1 MPQREN
7 TRSLSPVG
15 GDMQKSEKAGVPILP
30 TEHLLCA
37 YSTIGTYPINTVE
50 HFRDAASRYR
60 FNAVKCDVRPTADD
74 RLICCHDAG
83 FTLDSDGRI
92 ISYNRENAVPI
103 RSLTAADCLSLEHAA
118 GYERLGYHPHPC
130 LVEDMLRICRDIG
143 KVAFVTI
150 RDEYMDVVIPTL
162 LQALRHYY
170 MTEATIINS
179 MTLESL
185 QLWRGYDRSIML
197 NYTLRRDAD
206 VTAAAIDAAV
216 ELGHCSVCAYGYQ
229 PDSTE
234 PQNACDFAYAH
245 QKNIRLFQAICSCE
259 GSLEAAL
266 RAGYDGAQ
274 ISYPY
279 GQSLISRIEALESRM
294 GKSDEG
300 FFNTT

>member
-1 MPQREN
+1 MPDQESAG
-7 TRSLSPVG
+7 SLSPIG
-15 GDMQKSEKAGVPILP
+15 GDMRKSGTSILP

-37 YSTIGTYPINTVE
+37 YSSIGAYPINTVE

-60 FNAVKCDVRPTADD
+60 FNAVKCDVRPTADG

-83 FTLDSDGRI
+83 FTLDGNGRI
-92 ISYNRENAVPI
+92 IAYDRENAVAI
-103 RSLTAADCLSLEHAA
+103 CSLTAADCLSLEHAA
-118 GYERLGYHPHPC
+118 GYDRLGYYPHPC
-130 LVEDMLRICRDIG
+130 LVEDMLRICRDNG

-162 LQALRHYY
+162 LQALRRCY

-197 NYTLRRDAD
+197 NYTLRRDAA
-206 VTAAAIDAAV
+206 VTAAAIDAAA
-216 ELGHCSVCAYGYQ
+216 ELGNCSVCAFGYR

-259 GSLEAAL
+259 GSVEAAL

-279 GQSLISRIEALESRM
+279 GRSPVSRIEALENRM
-294 GKSDEG
+294 NDLSSNIKME
-300 FFNTT
+300 NI

>member
-1 MPQREN
+1 MPHREN

-50 HFRDAASRYR
+50 HFR
-60 FNAVKCDVRPTADD
+60 
-74 RLICCHDAG
+74 
-83 FTLDSDGRI
+83 
-92 ISYNRENAVPI
+92 
-103 RSLTAADCLSLEHAA
+103 
-118 GYERLGYHPHPC
+118 
-130 LVEDMLRICRDIG
+130 
-143 KVAFVTI
+143 
-150 RDEYMDVVIPTL
+150 
-162 LQALRHYY
+162 
-170 MTEATIINS
+170 
-179 MTLESL
+179 
-185 QLWRGYDRSIML
+185 
-197 NYTLRRDAD
+197 
-206 VTAAAIDAAV
+206 DAAV

-279 GQSLISRIEALESRM
+279 GRSLISRIEALESRM
-294 GKSDEG
+294 GKPDEG
-300 FFNTT
+300 FFNTA